1 MTIDHARELA
11 RLYFDEVCNRGNLAV
26 VDQVVAPAFTLFVP
40 PSLGEGPQLEGLD
53 GFRQLA
59 IGTRAA
65 FSGLHF
71 DVHDVTA
78 NDDTVD
84 GLVDDDRDSRR
95 RVAGHSRDRAT
106 RVAGRRRRV
115 QGGRRPDRRRAHP
128 RRLPGLAAA
137 AGRDPLSR

>member
-11 RLYFDEVCNRGNLAV
+11 RLYFDEVFNRGNLAV

-78 NDDTVD
+78 NDDTVMVSWTMTGTHDGEWQGIPATGRRVSLVGVDVFKVAD
-84 GLVDDDRDSRR
+84 GLIVEERIHGDF
-95 RVAGHSRDRAT
+95 
-106 RVAGRRRRV
+106 
-115 QGGRRPDRRRAHP
+115 
-128 RRLPGLAAA
+128 LGLLRQLGAIA
-137 AGRDPLSR
+137 